1 MNIRKFKPDDA
12 ETCFRLR
19 SNAFIQK
26 FYNELSLQEIASAVN
41 AYMPDDYTR
50 MAVEMPFFTV
60 EESGKIIG
68 FFNLNRKDEKTAELP
83 LIYIDLD
90 TLGKGIGSACI
101 DYIEQWLSSNWK
113 SVTKLIVDTVIPKY
127 NSRFYENMGFK
138 PIGDTYCEF
147 MGRKIKALR
156 LAKKIEKLKSADFPT
171 NRG

>member
-26 FYNELSLQEIASAVN
+26 FHNELSLQEIASAVN
-41 AYMPDDYTR
+41 AYMPNDYIR
-50 MAVEMPFFTV
+50 MAEEMPFFIV
-60 EESGKIIG
+60 EESDKMLG
-68 FFNLNRKDEKTAELP
+68 FFNLIRKDARTAELP

-113 SVTKLIVDTVIPKY
+113 EVTNLIVDTVIPKY
-127 NSRFYENMGFK
+127 NSKFYEKVGFK
-138 PIGDTYCEF
+138 PIGGTYCEF
-147 MGRKIKALR
+147 LGRKIKALR
-156 LAKKIEKLKSADFPT
+156 LAKKLS
-171 NRG
+171 N